1 MLIFCCHISYIKPFV
16 IIWIFIMNSIEF
28 STHSTSSFI
37 QTFLFG
43 SCSASCQR
51 FFHMTN
57 SGSIYIYIE
66 RSIKVGQ
73 MSKMFFLLLDQL
85 FSLYLFSSFW
95 LLNYFQMYS
104 FLEWWILVVKSKNK
118 TTVTLSFWAG
128 LILHQIFWAC
138 GIVSANFLLRVNSK
152 FVAFPSPSGILQTQN
167 SYIQLRLK
175 CL

>member
-1 MLIFCCHISYIKPFV
+1 
-16 IIWIFIMNSIEF
+16 
-28 STHSTSSFI
+28 
-37 QTFLFG
+37 
-43 SCSASCQR
+43 
-51 FFHMTN
+51 
-57 SGSIYIYIE
+57 
-66 RSIKVGQ
+66 
-73 MSKMFFLLLDQL
+73 MSKMFFLLLDRL

-138 GIVSANFLLRVNSK
+138 GIVSANFLLRVNSE

-175 CL
+175 CLYSDIKIVQLHVSDICFPIFMPWSFILASTIIRSSIECYLQAAENCFGNRWTSFSC